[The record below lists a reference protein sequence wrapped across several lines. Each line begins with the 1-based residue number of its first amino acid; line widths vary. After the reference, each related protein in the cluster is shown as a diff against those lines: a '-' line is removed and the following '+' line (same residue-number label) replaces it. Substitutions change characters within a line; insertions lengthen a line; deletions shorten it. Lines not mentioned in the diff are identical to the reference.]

1 MATILVVDDRE
12 TARRYL
18 ATVLENGGHRVVEA
32 QDGFEALARLSSNPP
47 DLVITDILMPAMDGF
62 EFIRQMRARP
72 ESRNT
77 PVIVYTAAYDEN
89 ATRTLAAD
97 CTAATILAKPSEPAF
112 LIRRVGTV
120 LGEPAGESRSLGDE
134 FRSAHLE
141 LVTIQLHRRMTDLE
155 RSNAEL
161 LEINKALE
169 ESNDALRQFAY
180 AAAHD
185 LQEPLRNVV
194 NAGEMLS
201 RPGTQGIDK
210 ESAEYLLECTGGARR
225 MHDMIKDLLA
235 YTTVVEDCEVTKTLA
250 DSNEVMREVMTNL
263 AAAIDES
270 GAQVQSGH
278 LPALWVERTHLS
290 QLLQNLVGN
299 ALKYRRKSVATVV
312 QISAVRD
319 RDLWVFQVRDNG
331 IGFNPDYGD
340 RIFKVFK
347 RLHGRGEYPGTGI
360 GLAICARI
368 VAHYRGQIWAEG
380 RPGEGAVFSFTLP
393 AAFRTTEAT

>member
-18 ATVLENGGHRVVEA
+18 ATVLENGGQPVVEA

-89 ATRTLAAD
+89 ATRTLAAN

-201 RPGTQGIDK
+201 RPGTQGIDM